1 MLEFVVP
8 TIETS
13 SIDFLTGLVHRH
25 YHRPTGDA
33 ALAVESEKGKLEI
46 FTELNPWFLIHAPNE
61 ETIICRK
68 DPFQIT
74 STSTST
80 STSSFEH
87 KQSRI
92 L

>member
-8 TIETS
+8 TIQKS

-25 YHRPTGDA
+25 HHRPTGDA
-33 ALAVESEKGKLEI
+33 ALAVESEKAKLEI
-46 FTELNPWFLIHAPNE
+46 FIELNPWFLTHALVE
-61 ETIICRK
+61 EAIICVK

-74 STSTST
+74 STSS
-80 STSSFEH
+80 H
-87 KQSRI
+87 

>member
-8 TIETS
+8 TIQKS

-25 YHRPTGDA
+25 HYRPTGDA

-46 FTELNPWFLIHAPNE
+46 FTELNPWFLTHALVE
-61 ETIICRK
+61 EAIICIK

-74 STSTST
+74 STSS
-80 STSSFEH
+80 H
-87 KQSRI
+87 